1 MFHGT
6 CQASFPPS
14 RTWPWWSTARGKA
27 RFSVLFCSLESL
39 VAARNN
45 FDADCPQLTRS
56 ILRTILLSLAAMT
69 FFGEGVGY
77 QLPRLAVFQRVA
89 LRPLVAHGFE
99 GPLGPLGSPGSAT
112 MVRLATLSGAAVPQQ
127 QRGPSAGRGGH
138 PRRGLPP
145 TPWAPTACEPLP
157 MSPGPISRAAP
168 RRWVQEGS
176 HAELGSLRAAGE
188 GQNRHLSC
196 PRLWAPPARL
206 EEAAWALLAWEP
218 AADAALHPPK
228 CLYTSPGRRRRSC
241 RTSPVTRG
249 CPRPCRGCSS
259 RPFPLG
265 VALSRRTDTPGFG
278 RGHPPHALPSAGGGG
293 GWGAPGSPFSL
304 RGLRFWL
311 QATLPDFA
319 PGSSHGE
326 FPWRGEE
333 AERCG
338 QAPPPR
344 HVFPPRR
351 PLPHAPRGSWGFGA
365 DSIPARFGT
374 YVLQAAPNHGASVQ
388 LTWRLHQT
396 HLHGVSGWAQI
407 SWWQESKPVT
417 RKKGLGKGCCLV
429 AGSICYPCLGP
440 RMFPRVT
447 DAWRK
452 HVQRGMPDGKLC
464 TKVPAPLPES

>member
-1 MFHGT
+1 MQGGSRGAVTHRGRSPCEQRSVWEDDLWSHRLTSLAASAPFLRAETGELNWCCTKGIGSLSVFHGT

-27 RFSVLFCSLESL
+27 RFSILFCSLESL

-196 PRLWAPPARL
+196 PRL
-206 EEAAWALLAWEP
+206 
-218 AADAALHPPK
+218 
-228 CLYTSPGRRRRSC
+228 
-241 RTSPVTRG
+241 
-249 CPRPCRGCSS
+249 
-259 RPFPLG
+259 
-265 VALSRRTDTPGFG
+265 
-278 RGHPPHALPSAGGGG
+278 
-293 GWGAPGSPFSL
+293 
-304 RGLRFWL
+304 
-311 QATLPDFA
+311 
-319 PGSSHGE
+319 
-326 FPWRGEE
+326 
-333 AERCG
+333 
-338 QAPPPR
+338 
-344 HVFPPRR
+344 
-351 PLPHAPRGSWGFGA
+351 
-365 DSIPARFGT
+365 
-374 YVLQAAPNHGASVQ
+374 
-388 LTWRLHQT
+388 
-396 HLHGVSGWAQI
+396 
-407 SWWQESKPVT
+407 
-417 RKKGLGKGCCLV
+417 
-429 AGSICYPCLGP
+429 
-440 RMFPRVT
+440 
-447 DAWRK
+447 
-452 HVQRGMPDGKLC
+452 
-464 TKVPAPLPES
+464 